1 MQAPEWAEIYALDR
15 RYIAV
20 PLCLLQAHDLPVSAA
35 IVYAAIADEDEGN
48 DLLVRIRQSRIA
60 EKTGYKLAQV
70 KRALEA
76 LTQAGLIQPVRTG
89 RASIYRL
96 TCRILPPKPKPKAKR
111 HPPAEPPDPCPDYA
125 YNADMFGEV

>member
-1 MQAPEWAEIYALDR
+1 MKAPEWMELHALDR

-20 PLCLLQAHDLPVSAA
+20 PLCLLQTNDLPTSAA
-35 IVYAAIADEDEGN
+35 IIYGVICNEDSDDDGE
-48 DLLVRIRQSRIA
+48 VRIQQKRIA
-60 EKTGYKLAQV
+60 EMTGYKLAQV

-111 HPPAEPPDPCPDYA
+111 HPPAEPPDPCPDYV
-125 YNADMFGEV
+125 YNADMLGEV